1 VSRARLDALR
11 ADHAAIAAEVR
22 ARIGAGAPH
31 RAAVD
36 AAQLDRDLA
45 ALALGFRGWA
55 HRGATGLLRVALG
68 AVFAPAV
75 DGPQAAAAALDDRLE
90 IGGAAAVA
98 AVGDAALVF
107 APTHGANLDAI
118 VLGMALERAG
128 LAPALYL
135 AGEHLY
141 RNPLVA
147 AAMRTQGAVRLD
159 RARTDRRYLAVVAA
173 YVGALAARGAPLTIF
188 PGGTRRRDGTLEREL
203 RLGLIAAAVRA
214 ARARGRRAY
223 VVPVTINLQIVLE
236 AAWLVDYHLRGRGH
250 ERVVGDELFVP
261 GRLTATA
268 RRLRA
273 LDQRAAVRFG
283 APIAC
288 ERGGDVAAL
297 GSALGAAYRGGAV
310 FFDTHVVGRAL
321 DDLRAAASGRAIP
334 AGAVA
339 ARAWPRPEVER
350 AVAAVAAA
358 LDRHPTDGQ
367 RWRPGRAPAAILD
380 GALAAWAAGHAAP
393 PARAAGSTIAL
404 VAPRL
409 AWFYANRTRHVG
421 APPAAGG

>member
-1 VSRARLDALR
+1 MTRARLDALR
-11 ADHAAIAAEVR
+11 AEHAAIAAEVR
-22 ARIGAGAPH
+22 ARVGADAPH
-31 RAAVD
+31 RTAAD
-36 AAQLDRDLA
+36 RAQLDRDLA

-90 IGGAAAVA
+90 IAGAAAVA

-128 LAPALYL
+128 LAPTVYL

-214 ARARGRRAY
+214 ARARAAGVRRTGDDQPADRPRGGVAGRLPPARPRPRAGGRR
-223 VVPVTINLQIVLE
+223 
-236 AAWLVDYHLRGRGH
+236 R
-250 ERVVGDELFVP
+250 
-261 GRLTATA
+261 
-268 RRLRA
+268 
-273 LDQRAAVRFG
+273 AVR
-283 APIAC
+283 
-288 ERGGDVAAL
+288 
-297 GSALGAAYRGGAV
+297 
-310 FFDTHVVGRAL
+310 
-321 DDLRAAASGRAIP
+321 
-334 AGAVA
+334 
-339 ARAWPRPEVER
+339 ARPP
-350 AVAAVAAA
+350 
-358 LDRHPTDGQ
+358 DRH
-367 RWRPGRAPAAILD
+367 R
-380 GALAAWAAGHAAP
+380 AP
-393 PARAAGSTIAL
+393 PARARSARGGVVRRADRL
-404 VAPRL
+404 RPR
-409 AWFYANRTRHVG
+409 R
-421 APPAAGG
+421 